1 MKEKQTGERKQI
13 QEEKV
18 IEEVERKS
26 RYLHKKEYIDIV
38 IDWGNLRNSQK
49 LSKIRSKTKWM
60 KRECE

>member
-38 IDWGNLRNSQK
+38 IEA
-49 LSKIRSKTKWM
+49 T
-60 KRECE
+60 